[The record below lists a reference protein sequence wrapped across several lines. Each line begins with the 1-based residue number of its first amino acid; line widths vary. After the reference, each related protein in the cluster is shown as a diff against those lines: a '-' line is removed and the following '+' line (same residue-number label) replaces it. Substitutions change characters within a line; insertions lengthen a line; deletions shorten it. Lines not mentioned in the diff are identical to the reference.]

1 MTRFPSPF
9 YSQRGSRVIFSVPVF
24 FFSPTLMFP
33 PGANWEYNANPLS
46 LVETFENSLK
56 YTLEFFEYRYKYMY
70 IRGIFITMKFSKLFP
85 RQVL

>member
-1 MTRFPSPF
+1 
-9 YSQRGSRVIFSVPVF
+9 
-24 FFSPTLMFP
+24 MFP

-70 IRGIFITMKFSKLFP
+70 IRWYVTWEDLFMKWIDEVKREKCNLNFLQMEKVCI
-85 RQVL
+85 R